1 MIKDDELLQKH
12 NKIWEEVKNSIKKEF
27 DSEPAYNEK
36 ILKDKKCLIMEI
48 STQIFRIIK
57 YQKKIFIC

>member
-1 MIKDDELLQKH
+1 MIKDDELLQKY
-12 NKIWEEVKNSIKKEF
+12 NNIWEEVKNSIKKEF